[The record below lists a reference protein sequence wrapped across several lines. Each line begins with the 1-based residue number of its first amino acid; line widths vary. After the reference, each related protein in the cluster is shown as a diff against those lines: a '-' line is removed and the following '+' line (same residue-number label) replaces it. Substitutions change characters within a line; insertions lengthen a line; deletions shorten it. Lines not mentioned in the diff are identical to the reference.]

1 MLRTHL
7 TEQWGLRYPILGA
20 PMAGTAHGKLARAIT
35 KAGGLGQV
43 GTSSETPIEYL
54 EEEASIARGDDDS
67 RFGIG
72 LMIWALERRPELFE
86 AAIAARPFLLSMSFG
101 SPGPYVERA
110 HSAGILVVTQVN
122 TVAAA
127 REAEAAGVDVVV
139 AQGTEAG
146 GHTGFVSTL
155 PLLQGVL
162 DAVSVPVLAAGG
174 IATARGLA
182 AVLAAG
188 AHGAWVG
195 TAFLVSTEAGNTPA
209 VRQRVLSAAE
219 SDTIHT
225 HAFDDVQRVPWPD
238 QYPGRALRNRFAEEW
253 HGRSKGLTDEA
264 HAEYDRARSRG
275 DYDVAVVYA
284 GEASG
289 LIQQERS
296 TAEIV
301 QEIGEDA
308 ETLLRRRRTELLD

>member
-7 TEQWGLRYPILGA
+7 TDQWSLRYPILGA
-20 PMAGTAHGKLARAIT
+20 PLAITANSKLARAIT

-54 EEEASIARGDDDS
+54 EEEASIARGDDDT
-67 RFGIG
+67 RFGVG
-72 LMIWALERRPELFE
+72 LMIWALERRPELFD
-86 AAIAARPFLLSMSFG
+86 AALAARPFLLSMSFG
-101 SPGPYVERA
+101 SPAPYVERA
-110 HSAGILVVTQVN
+110 HAAGIKIATQVN

-127 REAEAAGVDVVV
+127 KEAAAAGVDVIV

-155 PLLQGVL
+155 PLLQGIL
-162 DAVSVPVLAAGG
+162 DAVDVPVVAAGG
-174 IATARGLA
+174 IVTARGLA

-188 AHGAWVG
+188 AQGAWIG
-195 TAFLVSTEAGNTPA
+195 TVLLVATEAGNTA
-209 VRQRVLSAAE
+209 GVRQRVIAAAE

-225 HAFDDVQRVPWPD
+225 HTFDDVTRAPWPD

-253 HGRSKGLTDEA
+253 HGRSKALTEEA
-264 HAEYDRARSRG
+264 FAAYGQARSRG

-284 GEASG
+284 GEGSG
-289 LIQQERS
+289 LIHRERS
-296 TAEIV
+296 TEEV
-301 QEIGEDA
+301 VEEIGREA
-308 ETLLRRRRTELLD
+308 EALLRRRSAELLD